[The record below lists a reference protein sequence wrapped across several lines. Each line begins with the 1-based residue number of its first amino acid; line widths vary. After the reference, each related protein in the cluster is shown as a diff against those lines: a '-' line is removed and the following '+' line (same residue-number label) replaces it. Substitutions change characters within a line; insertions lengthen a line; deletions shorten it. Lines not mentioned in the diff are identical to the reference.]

1 MTHSIPLE
9 KLKAKSLY
17 NKFVS
22 KVCTKPTARKKYE
35 ESFKTDEYQLDWK
48 KIYLTPFR
56 ATLSTKL
63 REFQYKILNR
73 ILYTNDMLFK
83 FKKLNLLYVISAKT
97 MSKL

>member
-1 MTHSIPLE
+1 MTQSPLKNLSRSHSITSLFQKYALNLPLG
-9 KLKAKSLY
+9 S
-17 NKFVS
+17 
-22 KVCTKPTARKKYE
+22 KYE
-35 ESFKTDEYQLDWK
+35 ESFKTDEYQLVWE
-48 KIYLTPFR
+48 KIYLLPLR

-83 FKKLNLLYVISAKT
+83 FKKLNLLCVISAKT